1 MTWTWEKHVLKY
13 WKKSNRFNT
22 FMLILFYF
30 SRQTKV
36 ETSRALH
43 KKWSFPL
50 RISSVNVTKSALSF
64 GHGDC
69 ICMWRKKLCN
79 CLSSLFPSSSCQC
92 FKWICKIFLRMFQ
105 RLLPRMRVTKIA
117 LIAFTCKTKGFAIVF
132 PFLLLLISVF
142 EWSGKCF
149 LLCFTYCYLGCVWP
163 VPA

>member
-1 MTWTWEKHVLKY
+1 MNRNQETFPHLICKFDTKQLSLKTPVFVLSNLIEFTTFTRNMTWTWKKHVLKY

-50 RISSVNVTKSALSF
+50 RISSVNVTKSAVSF

-69 ICMWRKKLCN
+69 VCMWRKKLCN
-79 CLSSLFPSSSCQC
+79 CLSSLFPSSSSQC
-92 FKWICKIFLRMFQ
+92 F
-105 RLLPRMRVTKIA
+105 
-117 LIAFTCKTKGFAIVF
+117 
-132 PFLLLLISVF
+132 
-142 EWSGKCF
+142 
-149 LLCFTYCYLGCVWP
+149 
-163 VPA
+163 